1 MENTIGK
8 ISNQNVL
15 RVALESEE
23 SNNSGRD
30 FLMSY
35 SEAYG
40 GERA

>member
-1 MENTIGK
+1 MENAIGQ

-15 RVALESEE
+15 KVALESEKDKT
-23 SNNSGRD
+23 D

>member
-1 MENTIGK
+1 MENTFGK

-15 RVALESEE
+15 KVALQAEE
-23 SNNSGRD
+23 TKDKD
-30 FLMSY
+30 FLMAY